1 VSVLARFRYI
11 GWPEYG
17 RLLERLAKTV
27 ASDRKGFDLVIG
39 IARGGLP
46 VAMVISDRLGAKVDF
61 INVKSYTGLGKRGK
75 PQILTTITEQIRG
88 ERILLADDI
97 VDEGHTM
104 ITVTDYLSTKEP
116 ASIKTAALFTKPWS
130 VVHPDY
136 SLGVLDAWVVFPYER
151 GEVKRLRAGEAKRPA
166 PKAPGAA
173 MATQT
178 R

>member
-1 VSVLARFRYI
+1 MARFRYF

-17 RLLERLAKTV
+17 VLLEKLAKLV
-27 ASDRKGFDLVIG
+27 ASERRGFDLVIG

-104 ITVTDYLSTKEP
+104 LTVTDYLSTKEP

-130 VVHPDY
+130 VVHPDF

-151 GEVKRLRAGEAKRPA
+151 GEVKRLRAGEGKLRASEAR
-166 PKAPGAA
+166 GAA
-173 MATQT
+173 TASPAKK
-178 R
+178 